1 MAEQT
6 LAQRIAAQ
14 VAGGSSSTV
23 QVTSSNTASLKVSAK
38 SGDMTRV

>member
-14 VAGGSSSTV
+14 VAGGSTSTV
-23 QVTSSNTASLKVSAK
+23 QVSSSTTSSLKVSAK
-38 SGDMTRV
+38 SGIDA